1 MDQTR
6 EVVLVNMPFANLRWP
21 NLGLS
26 LLKAAVQRKGIPC
39 RILYL
44 NYDFAEQIGYDVYQ
58 WIADHFAFT
67 LGGERL
73 FSRHYFGRFPTSN
86 REYVE
91 EVLRAA
97 DPHFSERDELEFTRL
112 TAEAKTFLEKAAA
125 AYPWQQALVVG
136 FATTFQQTMP
146 SLALAKRI
154 KAICPSVTIVFG
166 GAACEGEMGT
176 ALAEQFPEIDYVFL
190 GEADYTFPEFILR
203 LQAGQLDGALP
214 PGVISGKAVRGSAK
228 PQDDSAAFS
237 ALIRLPVMNG
247 SRPDFAPV
255 SVLVED
261 LENLPY
267 PDFDDFFA
275 RYEASD
281 LNGLFEPVLFFE
293 MSRGCWW
300 GQKHHCAFC
309 GLNGQSMRYRSKS
322 AQRIL
327 AELKFLTQRYPA
339 TQGCAADNILDFRAF
354 DSLLP
359 QLEAAQLPFH
369 FACELKANLTRQ
381 QVGQLL
387 RAGLG
392 AAQLGIETFDSDL
405 LKRIDKGALGVQ
417 NLQTL
422 KWFTEAGI
430 EVEWN
435 WLYGFPGETPLTY
448 ERLVQLVP
456 QIVHLAPPLGVGRVR
471 MDRFS
476 PFVQHPER
484 FGMIRPRPSRAFRHV
499 YPFSEEILNR
509 LAYYFEFDFA
519 EGLNPDIEG
528 RRLVTAISRWRED
541 HTSARLTMHRDEDG
555 TLLITDTRPTFGFR
569 QHRLR
574 GWEAALYLFCD
585 AARGP
590 GAIRDWL
597 ASRPAIASKACY
609 DALERWQRDGILLR
623 WDDRFLA
630 LAIWV
635 PEQSELYQAARNVK
649 ARIEQHWAERRAH
662 I

>member
-1 MDQTR
+1 MEQTR

-44 NYDFAEQIGYDVYQ
+44 NYDFAEQIGYDLYQ

-73 FSRHYFGRFPTSN
+73 FSCHYFGRFPTSN
-86 REYVE
+86 QEYIE

-97 DPHFSERDELEFTRL
+97 DPDFSPRDEEEFTRL
-112 TAEAKTFLEKAAA
+112 TKEAQTFLERVAA

-146 SLALAKRI
+146 SLALARRI
-154 KAICPSVTIVFG
+154 KAICPTVTIVFG
-166 GAACEGEMGT
+166 GAACEGEMGV
-176 ALAEQFPEIDYVFL
+176 ALAERFPEIDYVFL
-190 GEADYTFPEFILR
+190 GEADHTFPEFVAR
-203 LQAGQLDGALP
+203 LQTGQLHGRLPHGIISRQDVTGSARRQGASWASTPSSALP
-214 PGVISGKAVRGSAK
+214 VLNG
-228 PQDDSAAFS
+228 PQTDD
-237 ALIRLPVMNG
+237 LPD
-247 SRPDFAPV
+247 ST
-255 SVLVED
+255 LVED
-261 LENLPY
+261 LDHLPY

-281 LNGLFEPVLFFE
+281 LKSFFEPVLFFE

-309 GLNGQSMRYRSKS
+309 GLNGRSMRYRSKS
-322 AQRIL
+322 PERIL
-327 AELKFLTQRYPA
+327 AELKFLTRRYPA

-354 DSLLP
+354 ESLLP
-359 QLEAAQLPFH
+359 RLEAAQLPFH
-369 FACELKANLTRQ
+369 FACELKANLTRA

-392 AAQLGIETFDSDL
+392 AAQLGIETFDSEL

-422 KWFTEAGI
+422 KWFTEAGVD
-430 EVEWN
+430 VEWN
-435 WLYGFPGETPLTY
+435 WLYGFPGEIPLTF

-456 QIVHLAPPLGVGRVR
+456 HIVHLAPPLGVGRVR

-476 PFVQHPER
+476 PFFEHPER
-484 FGMIRPRPSRAFRHV
+484 FGMIRPRPFRAFHHV
-499 YPFSEEILNR
+499 YPFSDKVLQR
-509 LAYYFEFDFA
+509 LAYYFEFDLI
-519 EGLNPDIEG
+519 EGLNPDIEA
-528 RRLVTAISRWRED
+528 RPLLTAISQWRED
-541 HTSARLTMHRDEDG
+541 HASARLTMRRHDDG
-555 TLLITDTRPTFGFR
+555 TLLITDNRPKFGFR

-574 GWEAALYLFCD
+574 GWEAQLYLFCD
-585 AARGP
+585 TARGP

-597 ASRPAIASKACY
+597 ASHPDVGGDECDDTLR
-609 DALERWQRDGILLR
+609 RWQQEGILLC
-623 WDDRFLA
+623 WDDRYLA
-630 LAIWV
+630 LAVWV
-635 PEQSELYQAARNVK
+635 PEQSDLYQAARRVE
-649 ARIEQHWAERRAH
+649 ARIERHRAERHAH
-662 I
+662 V